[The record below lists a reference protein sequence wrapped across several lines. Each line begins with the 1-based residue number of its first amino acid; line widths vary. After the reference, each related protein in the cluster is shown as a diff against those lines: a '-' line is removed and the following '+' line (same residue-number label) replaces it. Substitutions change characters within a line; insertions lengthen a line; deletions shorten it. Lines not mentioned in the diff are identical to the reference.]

1 MENNQ
6 GQPFFESCRSIKNF
20 VKENEKLVCIT
31 PQYKTQSS
39 DCQGAAGP
47 VRGGSLL
54 QRTERKR
61 SHVSCDAWRHATSC
75 ANAAEEVTLKSGLST
90 TGEVGKDSLMPA
102 NHLI

>member
-61 SHVSCDAWRHATSC
+61 SHGSC

-90 TGEVGKDSLMPA
+90 TGEVGKESLMPA